1 MENHPISLPIAY
13 MIETLRS
20 QGISN
25 SDILSQIEKKDVTPW
40 VHINEHFD
48 FNQLLKL
55 ADQDQEALTSIIED
69 GYQVKFITI
78 KGLQT
83 LLKLKFQLVE
93 GRDYQLTDKGIK
105 DLHIKEDVWLKLK
118 QLLSKN
124 CMIHE
129 KPLQNEK
136 SYKKVKIE
144 LAL

>member
-129 KPLQNEK
+129 EPLQNEK